1 VAAGK
6 VHTHAQSGEK
16 KTKRKKVGSGFVEKK
31 NFAKIWNLG
40 LLKKH

>member
-6 VHTHAQSGEK
+6 VHTHAESGGK
-16 KTKRKKVGSGFVEKK
+16 KKKVGTGFVEKK